1 MTHCLNCGAPL
12 EADLCDLCGLT
23 PAAAEILLRR
33 RLLMLTAVFLVGAL
47 TFLPASLLYPPLE
60 LDAMFIFLG
69 VVAFAALTLAVI
81 VDRRARSHEEVEV
94 LRRLFLGLVPIPWLL
109 AALLFANGYFD
120 PGPPTSHV
128 ASVVGK
134 FTMPGTLRS
143 TRLVVTS
150 WREGR
155 RIERVPVTR
164 DDFYRFQRGDVVE
177 VKMQEGV
184 VGIPWVYDVSRR

>member
-1 MTHCLNCGAPL
+1 MKKFLAR
-12 EADLCDLCGLT
+12 AVVALCFSF
-23 PAAAEILLRR
+23 LLSH
-33 RLLMLTAVFLVGAL
+33 V
-47 TFLPASLLYPPLE
+47 SLAYVPPLNDAE
-60 LDAMFIFLG
+60 LGELRHVDA
-69 VVAFAALTLAVI
+69 
-81 VDRRARSHEEVEV
+81 DSPHDDHEP
-94 LRRLFLGLVPIPWLL
+94 LV
-109 AALLFANGYFD
+109 ALLSELTNGYFD
-120 PGPPTSHV
+120 PGPPTSHI

-164 DDFYRFQRGDVVE
+164 DDFYRFQRGDAVE